1 MNQEEREKINIHIA
15 TLQRSKNI
23 LATEAI
29 QVNTAIMLG
38 IYLVETY
45 LAMDWIKD
53 TLVVLS
59 GLFGIGF
66 SLWVA
71 QKNVRKQRKV
81 RELKKLLDITY

>member
-1 MNQEEREKINIHIA
+1 MNQEELVRINIHIA

-23 LATEAI
+23 LALEAV

-38 IYLVETY
+38 IYLANAYITTTQLKNTLIL
-45 LAMDWIKD
+45 LA
-53 TLVVLS
+53 

-71 QKNVRKQRKV
+71 QKNIRKQKKV
-81 RELKKLLDITY
+81 RELKKKLDITY